1 MSDSMIST
9 LVSRLPE
16 PAKARLLSLSKHR
29 NSARG
34 FLKKPFALSSLKE
47 KKKKKKLQEG

>member
-1 MSDSMIST
+1 MLGLRMSAT
-9 LVSRLPE
+9 PLRGV
-16 PAKARLLSLSKHR
+16 
-29 NSARG
+29 ARG